1 MNILFIFTRIF
12 MFESKNN
19 HIFPMLIVKNELS
32 IKKLQKIQ
40 VDYMIYIYSHFIL
53 FVFKTTNVF
62 LY

>member
-12 MFESKNN
+12 MFEFKNN

-53 FVFKTTNVF
+53 FVFKTTNAF